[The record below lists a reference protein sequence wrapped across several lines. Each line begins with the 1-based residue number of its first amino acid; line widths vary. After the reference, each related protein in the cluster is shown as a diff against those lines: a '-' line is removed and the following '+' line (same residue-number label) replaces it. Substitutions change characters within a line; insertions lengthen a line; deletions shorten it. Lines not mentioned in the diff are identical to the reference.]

1 MENASKA
8 LIIAGAILLAI
19 LLISL
24 GIMIFN
30 QAQDTVN
37 NSGMSQAEIT
47 AFNNKFLKYEGKG
60 KTGSEVKAL
69 LSEVIANNGDENNS
83 HRMISAVFQPAGTVN
98 KTTIIA
104 SNNSGQPNTKS
115 IVTSKNYNVYMHYYN
130 NGTKLNGGRESTTV
144 TDGCIYFIEINEL
157 K

>member
-24 GIMIFN
+24 GILIFN

-47 AFNNKFLKYEGKG
+47 AFNNKFLKYEGNRQKG
-60 KTGSEVKAL
+60 SVVKSLINEVL
-69 LSEVIANNGDENNS
+69 
-83 HRMISAVFQPAGTVN
+83 
-98 KTTIIA
+98 A
-104 SNNSGQPNTKS
+104 SNSDSSLPDVTVSVDGEAKTSTSDIDTKKEYKVELEYENTADSDNLGYVKNIKITTNS
-115 IVTSKNYNVYMHYYN
+115 
-130 NGTKLNGGRESTTV
+130 
-144 TDGCIYFIEINEL
+144 
-157 K
+157 

>member
-47 AFNNKFLKYEGKG
+47 AYNNKLLKYEGDNQP
-60 KTGSEVKAL
+60 GSVVKSLYNEV
-69 LSEVIANNGDENNS
+69 N
-83 HRMISAVFQPAGTVN
+83 
-98 KTTIIA
+98 A
-104 SNNSGQPNTKS
+104 SNQEQSQTSSGRSIAIYNGERPNSDSGTKGTELKSSDIKTNLTYKVEMVYNGGVITEIYCKANTTKS
-115 IVTSKNYNVYMHYYN
+115 P
-130 NGTKLNGGRESTTV
+130 
-144 TDGCIYFIEINEL
+144 
-157 K
+157 

>member
-37 NSGMSQAEIT
+37 NNGMSQAEMQ
-47 AFNNKFLKYEGKG
+47 AFNNKFIKYEGTRSG
-60 KTGSEVKAL
+60 TEVKAL
-69 LSEVIANNGDENNS
+69 INEVIASNADDSNLKLGSLRIINVGKYGNGTGYSEWSDL
-83 HRMISAVFQPAGTVN
+83 G
-98 KTTIIA
+98 
-104 SNNSGQPNTKS
+104 
-115 IVTSKNYNVYMHYYN
+115 TSKIVNNANYTVVLSYQ
-130 NGTKLNGGRESTTV
+130 NGIVNH
-144 TDGCIYFIEINEL
+144 IEIS
-157 K
+157 KIP

>member
-47 AFNNKFLKYEGKG
+47 AYNNKLLKYEGDNQPGSVVKSLYNEVNASNQEQSQTSSGRSIAIYSGERPQGGGSGGTKG
-60 KTGSEVKAL
+60 TELKSSDIKTNLTYKVEMVYNGGVITEIYCKA
-69 LSEVIANNGDENNS
+69 N
-83 HRMISAVFQPAGTVN
+83 TT
-98 KTTIIA
+98 KTT
-104 SNNSGQPNTKS
+104 P
-115 IVTSKNYNVYMHYYN
+115 
-130 NGTKLNGGRESTTV
+130 
-144 TDGCIYFIEINEL
+144 
-157 K
+157 

>member
-24 GIMIFN
+24 GILIFN

-47 AFNNKFLKYEGKG
+47 AFNNKFLKYEGVQKG
-60 KTGSEVKAL
+60 SVVKSLINEALASGADETSPKVTIKLGDKEISDTSEINTKRQYEVDLGYSDTGD
-69 LSEVIANNGDENNS
+69 NNGYVDEIILTEKPAANS
-83 HRMISAVFQPAGTVN
+83 DN
-98 KTTIIA
+98 
-104 SNNSGQPNTKS
+104 SN
-115 IVTSKNYNVYMHYYN
+115 
-130 NGTKLNGGRESTTV
+130 
-144 TDGCIYFIEINEL
+144 
-157 K
+157 

>member
-37 NSGMSQAEIT
+37 NSGMSQAEMT
-47 AFNNKFLKYEGKG
+47 AYNNKLLKYEGDNQP
-60 KTGSEVKAL
+60 GSVVKSLYNEV
-69 LSEVIANNGDENNS
+69 N
-83 HRMISAVFQPAGTVN
+83 
-98 KTTIIA
+98 A
-104 SNNSGQPNTKS
+104 SNQEQLNTSSGRK
-115 IVTSKNYNVYMHYYN
+115 IGIYNGT
-130 NGTKLNGGRESTTV
+130 NGTKELKSSDIKTNKTYTV
-144 TDGCIYFIEINEL
+144 TMTYDKGLINAIHVNENGT
-157 K
+157 KTTPEGH

>member
-37 NSGMSQAEIT
+37 NSGMSQAELQ
-47 AFNNKFLKYEGKG
+47 AFNNKFIKYEGSNK
-60 KTGSEVKAL
+60 KGSEVKAL
-69 LSEVIANNGDENNS
+69 VSEIL
-83 HRMISAVFQPAGTVN
+83 
-98 KTTIIA
+98 A
-104 SNNSGQPNTKS
+104 SNADTNNINAGRTVKINNANPTATA
-115 IVTSKNYNVYMHYYN
+115 TSAFLTNQTYTVQLQYT
-130 NGTKLNGGRESTTV
+130 NGVVSN
-144 TDGCIYFIEINEL
+144 INIT
-157 K
+157 

>member
-37 NSGMSQAEIT
+37 NNGMSQAELQS
-47 AFNNKFLKYEGKG
+47 FNNKFIKYEGTNKS
-60 KTGSEVKAL
+60 GSEVKA
-69 LSEVIANNGDENNS
+69 
-83 HRMISAVFQPAGTVN
+83 MIN
-98 KTTIIA
+98 EIIA
-104 SNNSGQPNTKS
+104 SNADESNSKRQIQININGPSSFGPAKPVSTSNINVAKKYKVVINYANEATND
-115 IVTSKNYNVYMHYYN
+115 TSKGAVSKIVI
-130 NGTKLNGGRESTTV
+130 T
-144 TDGCIYFIEINEL
+144 EI
-157 K
+157 

>member
-37 NSGMSQAEIT
+37 NSGMSQAEMT
-47 AFNNKFLKYEGKG
+47 AYNNKLLKYEGDNQP
-60 KTGSEVKAL
+60 GSVVKSLYNEVY
-69 LSEVIANNGDENNS
+69 
-83 HRMISAVFQPAGTVN
+83 
-98 KTTIIA
+98 A
-104 SNNSGQPNTKS
+104 SNKEQGDTSSGRSIAILKS
-115 IVTSKNYNVYMHYYN
+115 DGTTTLKSSDIKTNKNYKVEMEY
-130 NGTKLNGGRESTTV
+130 GTGGKKDQWDVEANKGLIYKIKV
-144 TDGCIYFIEINEL
+144 TEL
-157 K
+157 

>member
-24 GIMIFN
+24 GILIFN

-47 AFNNKFLKYEGKG
+47 AFNNKFLKYEGTQKG
-60 KTGSEVKAL
+60 SVVKSL
-69 LSEVIANNGDENNS
+69 VNEVIASNADDNNPDVKINDKYPTS
-83 HRMISAVFQPAGTVN
+83 TATSTIDTKKTYTVSLKYDN
-98 KTTIIA
+98 GRV
-104 SNNSGQPNTKS
+104 SN
-115 IVTSKNYNVYMHYYN
+115 
-130 NGTKLNGGRESTTV
+130 
-144 TDGCIYFIEINEL
+144 IEYKE
-157 K
+157 